1 MNAFTAIF
9 ITALVISY
17 IVEQWLARKQTIT
30 VTKHRG
36 EVPEAFKKTITL
48 KQHQKAADYT
58 LDKLNLGLT
67 EGLVSTMTL
76 LLLIFGGILNY
87 LAIFWF
93 QDIAFSSQ
101 LLGGV
106 CVVLSVF
113 IISHLVGLPV
123 NWYQTFKLEEQYGFN
138 KTTRGQFVKDQ
149 LLQIILMIVIA
160 GPLIAAIL
168 WVMQYQKEY
177 WWLIAWA
184 ILISFSLLMSWLYPV
199 LIAPLFNKFKPL
211 DNPELNER
219 IQKLMDRCGF
229 QSKGIFVMDGSR
241 RSGHGNAYFT
251 GFGKNKRI
259 VFFDT
264 LLEKLSADEVE
275 AVLAHELGHFK
286 RKHILKQLVASSAIS
301 LIGFAIMGWLY
312 TKEWFYEGLGISAV
326 TPSISLVLFI
336 LITPAFTFFLQPLSA
351 KFQRKFE
358 FEADDYAAEKTNSE
372 HLITALVKLYR
383 DNASTLTP
391 DTTYSNF
398 YYSHPPAS
406 VRIAHLSGK

>member
-1 MNAFTAIF
+1 MNAFTAVF
-9 ITALVISY
+9 VVTLVISY
-17 IVEQWLARKQTIT
+17 LIEQWLARKQTIS

-76 LLLIFGGILNY
+76 LVLIFGGILNS
-87 LAIFWF
+87 LAILWF
-93 QDIAFSSQ
+93 QDIALASQ
-101 LLGGV
+101 LLSGV
-106 CVVLSVF
+106 AVVLSVF
-113 IISHLVGLPV
+113 ILSHLIGLPV
-123 NWYQTFKLEEQYGFN
+123 HWYQTFRLEERYGFN

-149 LLQIILMIVIA
+149 LLQILLMIVIA
-160 GPLIAAIL
+160 GPLIASIL
-168 WVMQYQKEY
+168 WVMQNQRAY

-184 ILISFSLLMSWLYPV
+184 ILICFSLLMSWLYPV

-211 DNPELNER
+211 DNPELNDR
-219 IQKLMDRCGF
+219 IQALMDRCGF

-286 RKHILKQLVASSAIS
+286 RKHILKQLVASSAMS
-301 LIGFAIMGWLY
+301 LIGFAIMGWIY
-312 TKEWFYEGLGISAV
+312 TEEWFYEGLGISV
-326 TPSISLVLFI
+326 ITPSVSLVLFI
-336 LITPAFTFFLQPLSA
+336 LITPVFTFFLQPLSA

-358 FEADDYAAEKTNSE
+358 FEADDYAAEKTSSA

-391 DTTYSNF
+391 DMTYSNF
-398 YYSHPPAS
+398 YHSHPPAS
-406 VRIAHLSGK
+406 VRIGHLSGK

>member
-9 ITALVISY
+9 ITAIVISY
-17 IVEQWLARKQTIT
+17 LVEQWLARKQTIA
-30 VTKHRG
+30 VTTHRG
-36 EVPEAFKKTITL
+36 DVPEAFKKTITL

-58 LDKLNLGLT
+58 LAKMNLGLT
-67 EGLVSTMTL
+67 ESLISTMIL
-76 LLLIFGGILNY
+76 LILIFGGVLNSIAIL
-87 LAIFWF
+87 WF
-93 QDIAFSSQ
+93 QDISLSSQ
-101 LLGGV
+101 LLSGV
-106 CVVLSVF
+106 AVVLSVF
-113 IISHLVGLPV
+113 ILSHLIELPV
-123 NWYQTFKLEEQYGFN
+123 HWYQTFKLEEQYGFN
-138 KTTRGQFVKDQ
+138 KMTRGQFIKDQ
-149 LLQIILMIVIA
+149 FLQIALMVIIA
-160 GPLIAAIL
+160 GPLIATIL
-168 WVMQYQKEY
+168 WVMQNQKEY

-211 DNPELNER
+211 DDPELNER
-219 IQKLMDRCGF
+219 IQKLMDKCGF

-286 RKHILKQLVASSAIS
+286 RKHILKQLIASSIMS
-301 LIGFAIMGWLY
+301 LIGFAIMGTLY
-312 TKEWFYEGLGISAV
+312 TQEWFYEGLGITV
-326 TPSISLVLFI
+326 ITPSIALVLFI

-358 FEADDYAAEKTNSE
+358 FEADDYAAEKTSSKN
-372 HLITALVKLYR
+372 LVTALVKLYR

-391 DTTYSNF
+391 DMTYSNF
-398 YYSHPPAS
+398 YHSHPPANI
-406 VRIAHLSGK
+406 RIDHLTGK